1 MHPTI
6 VMIAYGGQREHPGF
20 TRVALL
26 LIHGDKQGFC
36 FNCFASCAHD
46 INMHV

>member
-1 MHPTI
+1 
-6 VMIAYGGQREHPGF
+6 
-20 TRVALL
+20 